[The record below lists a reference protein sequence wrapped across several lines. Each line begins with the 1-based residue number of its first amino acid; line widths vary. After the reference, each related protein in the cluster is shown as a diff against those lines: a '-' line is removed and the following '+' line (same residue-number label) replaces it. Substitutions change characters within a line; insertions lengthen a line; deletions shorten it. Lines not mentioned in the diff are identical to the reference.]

1 MPGAAPK
8 FAFPPVTALKG
19 RCGQGSFPVLQPP
32 FGIKRSDLPA
42 NLDLHLALSISSQL
56 QSEKT
61 HILPFAPT
69 CQHYDL
75 SKGHNAPISK
85 IQLIDSLWVSNPHST
100 AVIAASIILLF
111 IPKN

>member
-1 MPGAAPK
+1 M
-8 FAFPPVTALKG
+8 
-19 RCGQGSFPVLQPP
+19 
-32 FGIKRSDLPA
+32 LPA
-42 NLDLHLALSISSQL
+42 NLDIHLLIYISSQL
-56 QSEKT
+56 QSEKN

-75 SKGHNAPISK
+75 GKGHNTPISK
-85 IQLIDSLWVSNPHST
+85 IQLIDSLWVSNPSST